1 MVGMLLEES
10 VRGTFSTDGESSP
23 GGRPVDF
30 QQTIPRNLVHRA
42 AVSEVFVTDLNIVG
56 EGQFE
61 VGAQWPR
68 RHGFFGPRTAGS
80 HDPMLYA
87 ETTRQASLLI
97 AHRAYGVSLG
107 NAFISDWKTSSIAPE
122 GLVTEGRPIDVVLRA
137 SAHDPVFRGK
147 NLIGMRT
154 EFGCFRDDE
163 LVGTASET
171 WRCVSPAV
179 YRRLRG
185 DHFAATPFQA
195 RALPTV
201 APALVGRDRGEDV
214 LVAETAVP
222 GTWSLQFDP
231 DHPVLFDHS
240 VDHVPGM
247 VLIEGAR
254 QAALLTLGDPYAL
267 PLRSDFEFSAYVEF
281 DSECLLVAEELE
293 PDADGCR
300 VVRVVLEQKGRAAAT
315 GILAMRRS

>member
-1 MVGMLLEES
+1 MVGTLLEES
-10 VRGTFSTDGESSP
+10 VRRTFITDGESLP

-42 AVSEVFVTDLNIVG
+42 AISEVFVTDLNIVA

-68 RHGFFGPRTAGS
+68 RHGFFGPCAPGS
-80 HDPMLYA
+80 HDPMLFA
-87 ETTRQASLLI
+87 ETCRQAGLLI

-107 NAFISDWKTSSIAPE
+107 NAFISDHKVSSITPE
-122 GLVTEGRPIDVVLRA
+122 GLATEGRPIDVVLRV
-137 SAHDPVFRGK
+137 SAHEPVFRSG

-154 EFGCFRDDE
+154 DFGCFRDGE
-163 LVGTASET
+163 LIGTASEN

-195 RALPTV
+195 CALETV
-201 APALVGRDRGEDV
+201 DPVLVGRYRAEDV
-214 LVAETAVP
+214 LVADTAVA

-240 VDHVPGM
+240 ADHVPGM
-247 VLIEGAR
+247 VLLEGAR
-254 QAALLTLGDPYAL
+254 QAALLTIGDPHAL

-281 DSECLLVAEELE
+281 DSECLLVAEEIE

-300 VVRVVLEQKGRAAAT
+300 SVRVVAEQKGRTVAT
-315 GILAMRRS
+315 GVLAMRRS

>member
-1 MVGMLLEES
+1 MVGTLLEES
-10 VRGTFSTDGESSP
+10 VGRNFIIDGESSP
-23 GGRPVDF
+23 GGCPVDF

-56 EGQFE
+56 EDRFE

-68 RHGFFGPRTAGS
+68 RHGFFGPRTPGS
-80 HDPMLYA
+80 HDPMLYL
-87 ETTRQASLLI
+87 ETFRQAIMLV

-107 NAFISDWKTSSIAPE
+107 TAFVSGRKTSAITPE
-122 GLVTEGRPIDVVLRA
+122 GLVTAGRPIDVVLRA
-137 SAHDPVFRGK
+137 SVRDVLRRG
-147 NLIGMRT
+147 NNVGGMRF
-154 EFGCFRDDE
+154 EFGCFREGE
-163 LVGTASET
+163 LIGTASET
-171 WRCVSPAV
+171 IRCVSPAV

-195 RALPTV
+195 IALPTV
-201 APALVGRDRGEDV
+201 DPALVGRERKEDV
-214 LVAETAVP
+214 LVAETATP

-247 VLIEGAR
+247 VLLEGAR

-267 PLRSDFEFSAYVEF
+267 PLRSDFEFSVYVEF
-281 DSECLLVAEELE
+281 DSECLLTAEEIGV
-293 PDADGCR
+293 DADGSR
-300 VVRVVLEQKGRAAAT
+300 LVRVVAEQKGSPVASGT
-315 GILAMRRS
+315 LAMRRS